1 MSNPTPHRRQ
11 LAQIKDEL
19 AAGSGRESDRMAAI
33 FERSAAAIVQLLAE
47 LAAHGGDTGR
57 ALDAI
62 DEETTRRS
70 LEEVR

>member
-1 MSNPTPHRRQ
+1 
-11 LAQIKDEL
+11 
-19 AAGSGRESDRMAAI
+19 MAAI